1 VEEIMPAFL
10 SRFRPWYMPAA
21 VLILLLASAG
31 SLDSAQPARSPA
43 RADLKPSMVTF
54 LHPDQIKWGGRPGVA
69 EQAVLMGD
77 PTKPGW
83 YIILVK
89 WYPHNFSHP
98 HTHPNDR
105 YATVISGTWWVGSGT
120 RFDPDA
126 TVPMSAGSYVVDLAG
141 QPHFDGAKDEPAVI
155 EIVGQGPATTT
166 PAEQK

>member
-1 VEEIMPAFL
+1 MRFGMHRLSFTFLTAVAF
-10 SRFRPWYMPAA
+10 F
-21 VLILLLASAG
+21 LIAAG
-31 SLDSAQPARSPA
+31 SLGSADVNAAP
-43 RADLKPSMVTF
+43 RAVDLNPSMVTY
-54 LHPDQIKWGGRPGVA
+54 LHPDQIKWTGRPGVA

-83 YIILVK
+83 YAVLVK

-105 YATVISGTWWVGSGT
+105 YAMVLSGTWWVGSGT
-120 RFDPDA
+120 KFDPDA
-126 TVPMSAGSYVVDLAG
+126 TVAMPAGSYVVDLAK

-155 EIVGQGPATTT
+155 EIVGEGPATMT

>member
-1 VEEIMPAFL
+1 MVRMGMRRLSLAILITSVAFL
-10 SRFRPWYMPAA
+10 VAA
-21 VLILLLASAG
+21 ASLG
-31 SLDSAQPARSPA
+31 SADMKAAS
-43 RADLKPSMVTF
+43 RADLNPSMVTY
-54 LHPDQIKWGGRPGVA
+54 LQPDRIEWTGRQGVA

-83 YIILVK
+83 YIVLVK

-120 RFDPDA
+120 KFDPDA
-126 TVPMSAGSYVVDLAG
+126 TVPMPAGSYVVDLAK

-155 EIVGQGPATTT
+155 EIVGQGPATNT

>member
-1 VEEIMPAFL
+1 MPAFL
-10 SRFRPWYMPAA
+10 SRLRPWYMPAA

-43 RADLKPSMVTF
+43 PADLNPSMVTF
-54 LHPDQIKWGGRPGVA
+54 LHPDQVKWSGRPGIA

-120 RFDPDA
+120 KFDPDA